1 MKAFVTLVLV
11 FVGICCLAQEP
22 TKEEKK
28 ENPLIVID
36 GIKYLRSDSTN
47 ALKKLN
53 PEKIKE
59 IKVLRGQDAIN
70 LYGEDGKSGVIL
82 VTTKANLANKPLFL
96 LDGERVDDLASIDP
110 NSIQSIEVIKDP
122 AKLQPYGDEGSAGVV
137 KITSKRKGLLE

>member
-1 MKAFVTLVLV
+1 MKTLVTLVLV
-11 FVGICCLAQEP
+11 FVGTWCFAQDP

-28 ENPLIVID
+28 EDPIIVID

-47 ALKKLN
+47 ALQKLN

-110 NSIQSIEVIKDP
+110 TSIQSIEVIKDP
-122 AKLQPYGDEGSAGVV
+122 AKLQPFGDAGSGGVV
-137 KITSKRKGLLE
+137 KITKRKGQLE